1 MGIRSLSVG
10 IVCVFFIAGTL
21 AAGELKSD
29 TRAIALEGAKKLEI
43 KCTFAAGK
51 LNIEPGSISDAA
63 KIDAE
68 YDPDR
73 VDLEVDY
80 AVRAETGR
88 LTIETDHHGRNVDT
102 DDNYLGLTLSDKLPT
117 DLHLELGA
125 CKSELELGGVPLTL
139 LDLEIGAASGT
150 ISFSKPNPVRMR
162 RMNVE
167 VGASSA
173 KLFKV
178 GNANAERIKCSVGAA
193 SSHIDLTGEY
203 HGETEVDISVGV
215 ASAEVVLPSNVPV
228 RVEADDDNWFSSVKF
243 RKRDLDKV
251 DDGVWESPEF
261 ENAKDRLVV
270 RIDVGMGSVKV
281 TWE

>member
-1 MGIRSLSVG
+1 MGIRTTMVG
-10 IVCVFFIAGTL
+10 IGSLLLVAGATI
-21 AAGELKSD
+21 AGELKTDSR
-29 TRAIALEGAKKLEI
+29 TIALEGAKKLEI
-43 KCTFAAGK
+43 KCTFAAGR
-51 LNIEPGSISDAA
+51 LNIEPASMSDAA

-73 VDLEVDY
+73 IDLDVDY
-80 AVRAETGR
+80 RVRGEAGQ
-88 LTIETDHHGRNVDT
+88 LTIDTDHHGRDVDT
-102 DDNYLGLTLSDKLPT
+102 DDNYLDLTLSDVLPT
-117 DLHLELGA
+117 DLRLELGA

-139 LDLEIGAASGT
+139 LDMEIGAASSRVT
-150 ISFSKPNPVRMR
+150 FSKPNPVRMR
-162 RMNVE
+162 RMNID

-173 KLFKV
+173 KLYKV

-203 HGETEVDISVGV
+203 HGETEIDISVGV

-243 RKRDLDKV
+243 RKRDLEKV
-251 DDGVWESPEF
+251 DDGIWESPEF
-261 ENAKDRLVV
+261 ESAKDRLIV
-270 RIDVGMGSVKV
+270 RIEVGMGSVRV

>member
-1 MGIRSLSVG
+1 MNKNTWLVG
-10 IVCVFFIAGTL
+10 IGCVLFAAGSLT
-21 AAGELKSD
+21 AGELKTD
-29 TRAIALEGAKKLEI
+29 TRTIALEGAKKLEI
-43 KCTFAAGK
+43 KCTFAAGR
-51 LNIEPGSISDAA
+51 LNIEPASISEAA
-63 KIDAE
+63 RIDAE

-73 VDLEVDY
+73 IDLDVDY
-80 AVRAETGR
+80 RVRGDAGR
-88 LTIETDHHGRNVDT
+88 LTIETDHHGRNIDT
-102 DDNYLGLTLSDKLPT
+102 DDNYLDLTLSDKLPT
-117 DLHLELGA
+117 DLRMELGA

-150 ISFSKPNPVRMR
+150 IAFSKPNPVRMR

-173 KLFKV
+173 KLYKV
-178 GNANAERIKCSVGAA
+178 GNANVDRVKCSIGAA

-203 HGETEVDISVGV
+203 HGETEVEISVGV

-243 RKRDLDKV
+243 RKRDLDKI

-261 ENAKDRLVV
+261 ENAKDRLIV
-270 RIDVGMGSVKV
+270 RIEVGMGSVKV